1 MPHELAIF
9 WSAKNDA
16 KTLFSTLH
24 PLSLVLFATAKAV
37 AFVLLRNSRFNFHCY
52 SQCEAMPTQKSAQ
65 KWCCDLSQLLAW
77 KIIKG
82 IHLCKP
88 ASLNHPIEQ
97 LSFNQTI
104 CNNKNLLYTWDLQAL
119 LVQKTERLQKTKK
132 YQKISDSQ
140 KQYQYNIYPKGP
152 TLYSLNTE
160 WGSKH
165 LQLVYRIRVH
175 KTLQLVY
182 GIRVQNFTACLL
194 NKGPKPF
201 SLHTKSRSTVPP
213 RGQHFIA
220 FLQNN
225 RVLFLKW
232 AIFYTFTGYCSPKGP
247 TFYSFHTEY

>member
-1 MPHELAIF
+1 MTFQSSVLIKQYAITETYF
-9 WSAKNDA
+9 IHGIFKLFLSRRPKDCKRQKN
-16 KTLFSTLH
+16 KTF
-24 PLSLVLFATAKAV
+24 
-37 AFVLLRNSRFNFHCY
+37 C
-52 SQCEAMPTQKSAQ
+52 
-65 KWCCDLSQLLAW
+65 
-77 KIIKG
+77 
-82 IHLCKP
+82 
-88 ASLNHPIEQ
+88 
-97 LSFNQTI
+97 
-104 CNNKNLLYTWDLQAL
+104 
-119 LVQKTERLQKTKK
+119 
-132 YQKISDSQ
+132 QKISDSQ

-182 GIRVQNFTACLL
+182 RIRVQNFTACLL

-247 TFYSFHTEY
+247 TFYTFHTEY